1 MSDAPGL
8 DRKDR
13 PHGPSNWNL
22 PNALT
27 VSRILLVPV
36 FGWLLLESQGSTI
49 QNRLLAAAVFVAA
62 MITDKIDGDLARSRN
77 LVTDF
82 GKITDPVADKAM
94 VSMAFVGL
102 SIIDVVWWWVTIVV
116 LVREFGITLVR
127 LLVIRHGVMPAGRG
141 GKWKTFLQTVAL
153 ALLIPPTW
161 AIPGGTIVLWVGYAV
176 LAVAVLLTVVTG
188 VDYVIKAIKLRRT
201 SPRTM
206 ARNMARRTG
215 RVDLPNP
222 FTEDH

>member
-1 MSDAPGL
+1 MTNAPE
-8 DRKDR
+8 R
-13 PHGPSNWNL
+13 PRGPSAWNL

-36 FGWLLLESQGSTI
+36 FGWLLLEGGGLQA
-49 QNRLLAAAVFVAA
+49 RHRVLATAVFVAA

-82 GKITDPVADKAM
+82 GKITDPLADKAM

-102 SIIDVVWWWVTIVV
+102 SLIGVVWWWVTIVV

-127 LLVIRHGVMPAGRG
+127 FLVIRHGVMPAGRG

-153 ALLIPPTW
+153 AMLVPPAW
-161 AIPGGTIVLWVGYAV
+161 AYPGGHLVALVGYAV
-176 LAVAVLLTVVTG
+176 LAVAVVLTVVTG
-188 VDYVIKAIKLRRT
+188 GDYLVKAVKLRRT
-201 SPRTM
+201 SPL
-206 ARNMARRTG
+206 AVARRSG
-215 RVDLPNP
+215 RDELPDP
-222 FTEDH
+222 LADDR